1 MAKILLEA
9 LEKRFGPVQAV
20 KNLNLEIS
28 DKEFVVLV
36 GPSGCGKTTVLRV
49 IAGLEAPTSG
59 DVYFD
64 GALVTNVPPKDRDV
78 GMVFQNYALFPHLNV
93 FENMSFGL
101 KLRKYPRP
109 EIQRRVRDAATLL
122 EIEDLLERKPG
133 QLSGGQRQRVA
144 VGRAIARR
152 PKVFLFDE
160 PLSNLDAKMRVQMRA
175 EFQKLYQ
182 RTETTFVYVT
192 HDQIEAMTLA
202 SRIVVMKDGE
212 IQQVGDPFDV
222 FERPVNMFVA
232 GFLGSPSMNFFKC
245 KLLRSESGLT
255 LQDSQLNLLCPERF
269 FPALEAYREEE
280 VVLGVRPEHIYVS
293 PEEGSGSRGPDL
305 TAKIEVAELTGT
317 ATYLLLAAGQV
328 RFICMVAAKHRF
340 HSGDRVNLWLDRENL
355 HLFSA
360 ATGNALGLQG

>member
-64 GALVTNVPPKDRDV
+64 GALVTDVPPKDRDV

-109 EIQRRVRDAATLL
+109 EIQRRVHDAATLL

-175 EFQKLYQ
+175 EFQKLHQ

-232 GFLGSPSMNFFKC
+232 GFLGSPSMNFLNC
-245 KLLRSESGLT
+245 RLLRSESGFT
-255 LQDSQLNLLCPERF
+255 LQDSQLDLSCPERLL
-269 FPALEAYREEE
+269 PALGTYREEE
-280 VVLGVRPEHIYVS
+280 VILGVRPEHIYVT
-293 PEEGSGSRGPDL
+293 PEEGSGSTEPDL
-305 TAKIEVAELTGT
+305 TAGVEVAEPTGS

-328 RFICMVAAKHRF
+328 RLVCIVAAKHRF
-340 HSGDRVNLWLDRENL
+340 RSGDRVNLWLDRENL

-360 ATGNALGLQG
+360 ATGNALGLQA